1 MVSNRTTSEA
11 VNMRRRPA
19 LGASN
24 DDIRRT
30 EKPRRNSQGNFAAAT
45 SGRRGGT
52 LVGDFIHGIKDK
64 AIDIK
69 DTLIGND
76 G

>member
-19 LGASN
+19 LGASS

-45 SGRRGGT
+45 AGRRGGT
-52 LVGDFIHGIKDK
+52 LVGVFHGIKDK

-76 G
+76 S